1 MIRRDVGIDASTL
14 KTSSKTVGISK
25 SLLAD
30 GGEIKFREAAN
41 AGNITELKRHI
52 LRNLAQDFKYHSPIA
67 NKIGTILKPR
77 KAILETTCK
86 LMELLSAT
94 GTLFS
99 NNR

>member
-1 MIRRDVGIDASTL
+1 MIRRDVGIVASTL
-14 KTSSKTVGISK
+14 KTPSKTVGISK

-41 AGNITELKRHI
+41 AGNITELKRQI
-52 LRNLAQDFKYHSPIA
+52 LRNLAQDFRHHSPIA
-67 NKIGTILKPR
+67 NKIGTMLKPR

-86 LMELLSAT
+86 LIELLSTKGA
-94 GTLFS
+94 LLS